1 MDMNDELILIVEDNE
16 NSRMLARDVLQA
28 TGYRTAEADT
38 AEEGL
43 RLARETHPDLILL
56 DIQLPGMSGLDALG
70 HLRGD
75 PATRGIPVMAVT
87 ASAMTHDRPRIM
99 AAGFDGYQTK
109 PISVR
114 DFLEAV
120 RSLLARPRAH
130 GAS

>member
-1 MDMNDELILIVEDNE
+1 MTDGFILIVEDDE

-28 TGYRTAEADT
+28 TGYRTAEVAT

-43 RLARETHPDLILL
+43 RLAHETPPDLILM
-56 DIQLPGMSGLDALG
+56 DIHLPGMSGVDALQ

-114 DFLEAV
+114 ELLEAV
-120 RSLLARPRAH
+120 LTLLEPPRPPDTP
-130 GAS
+130 

>member
-1 MDMNDELILIVEDNE
+1 MTDAFILIVEDDE
-16 NSRMLARDVLQA
+16 NSRTLARDVLQA
-28 TGYRTAEADT
+28 TGYRTAEAGT

-43 RLARETHPDLILL
+43 RLAHASPPDLILM
-56 DIQLPGMSGLDALG
+56 DIHLPGMSGLDAIR
-70 HLRGD
+70 HLRSD

-114 DFLEAV
+114 GLLDAV
-120 RSLLARPRAH
+120 RALLDRPRRENTP
-130 GAS
+130 